1 MNDAPCGSL
10 SGGGLARPKKKK
22 KEREQTHV
30 LAPLGICFS
39 PSSLELSHDI
49 LKVRILD
56 VVYIERPA
64 CIPSRCDL
72 PERVHGAAYGCCYMA
87 HGVV

>member
-1 MNDAPCGSL
+1 MKDAPCGSL
-10 SGGGLARPKKKK
+10 SGGGLARQKKKK
-22 KEREQTHV
+22 REREQTHV

-64 CIPSRCDL
+64 CIPSRCEL
-72 PERVHGAAYGCCYMA
+72 PERVHREAYGCYMA